1 MGVLDVTAVAADRL
15 TSCVANIWVVAL
27 LPSEEWSTVM
37 FKSAAVKQCNSV
49 LDGDAVKGA
58 CARQ

>member
-1 MGVLDVTAVAADRL
+1 MTAVATDRL
-15 TSCVANIWVVAL
+15 MSCIASIWVVAL

-37 FKSAAVKQCNSV
+37 FKSPAVKQCSSV

>member
-1 MGVLDVTAVAADRL
+1 MDMTAVATDRL
-15 TSCVANIWVVAL
+15 MSCVASIWVVAL

-37 FKSAAVKQCNSV
+37 FKSPAVKQCSSV